1 MASEVDSP
9 DKLPSQRRE
18 IPAPSSAIVEVDEE
32 MVAPSP
38 EPLRRYSVRN
48 WPEDKLVIQKS
59 DNWGWIFV
67 LLLLIITNGACLYL
81 IFRKHNNDIEV
92 LNLDLTNKVTDINQ
106 SI

>member
-18 IPAPSSAIVEVDEE
+18 VQPPPSAIDEVDEE
-32 MVAPSP
+32 MVAPAP

-48 WPEDKLVIQKS
+48 QPEEKLIVRKS

-81 IFRKHNNDIEV
+81 VFKRHNNDIEV
-92 LNLDLTNKVTDINQ
+92 FNLDLVN
-106 SI
+106 